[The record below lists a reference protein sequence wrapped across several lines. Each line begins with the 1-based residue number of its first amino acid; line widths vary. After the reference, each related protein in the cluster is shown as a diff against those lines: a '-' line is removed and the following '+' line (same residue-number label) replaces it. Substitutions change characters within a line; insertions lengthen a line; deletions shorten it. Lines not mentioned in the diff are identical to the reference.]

1 MNILD
6 EATALAASPSAVPL
20 SISPVASGTLVQ
32 KTDKAEIDY
41 SNTTDGYIMVK
52 YTGSTTVKLKAQV
65 TGPSAV
71 TYTYDLTAGKWAVF
85 SLSDG
90 SGSYKTTV
98 FQNVSGTKYAT
109 VTSVTFTASLENEF
123 APFLL
128 PNQYV
133 DYSNATKT
141 VAKAKELIGKKAETV
156 DQVQAVYDYVVN
168 NLTYDKEKAATV
180 KSGYLPALDTVLA
193 QKKGICF
200 DYAAL
205 MAGML
210 RSQGVPCKLV
220 VGYAGTAYHAWINVY
235 SEETGWVNGAIYFDG
250 VSWKLMDPTFASSGK
265 QSKEIMEGSCQ
276 LLRSVQLIIHFE
288 TGLPG
293 VERGEFLRAVAD
305 DGDAVGFQILQSQPQ
320 VQNGLGPGAD
330 DHDGG
335 AGQLLQVGG
344 DVHGGFRAPVYAADA
359 AGGKDGDGGEV
370 CDNHAALSAAAQRP
384 GCSRSMFIIAHSGRN
399 GQFFVELR
407 AFLRARSCL

>member
-1 MNILD
+1 MRNKIKKLAAMFLAAAVMAGCGAQSAPSSSASSGSELWD
-6 EATALAASPSAVPL
+6 IEEEAAALAASPSAAPL
-20 SISPVASGTLVQ
+20 SITPVASGTLVQ
-32 KTDKAEIDY
+32 KTDRAVIDY
-41 SNTTDGYIMVK
+41 SNTADGYIMVK

-71 TYTYDLTAGKWAVF
+71 TYTYDLTAGEWAVF

-90 SGSYKTTV
+90 NGSYKATV

-109 VTSVTFTASLENEF
+109 VTSETFSVALEDEF

-133 DYSNATKT
+133 DYSNAAKT
-141 VAKAKELIGKKAETV
+141 VAKAKELVESKTATL

-180 KSGYLPALDTVLA
+180 KSGYLPVLDTVLA
-193 QKKGICF
+193 KKKGICF

-220 VGYAGTAYHAWINVY
+220 VGYADTAYHAWINVY

-250 VSWKLMDPTFASSGK
+250 VSWKLMDPTFASSAK
-265 QSKEIMEGSCQ
+265 QSKEIMSY
-276 LLRSVQLIIHFE
+276 I
-288 TGLPG
+288 
-293 VERGEFLRAVAD
+293 
-305 DGDAVGFQILQSQPQ
+305 
-320 VQNGLGPGAD
+320 
-330 DHDGG
+330 
-335 AGQLLQVGG
+335 
-344 DVHGGFRAPVYAADA
+344 
-359 AGGKDGDGGEV
+359 GDGSHYTAKYV
-370 CDNHAALSAAAQRP
+370 Y
-384 GCSRSMFIIAHSGRN
+384 
-399 GQFFVELR
+399 
-407 AFLRARSCL
+407 

>member
-1 MNILD
+1 MKCIIEKLTAVLLAAVLLAGCGAGVGMQSVSDSSFAASGSSGAETAAASGGEATETMNILD

-90 SGSYKTTV
+90 SGSYKATV

-265 QSKEIMEGSCQ
+265 QSKEIMSY
-276 LLRSVQLIIHFE
+276 I
-288 TGLPG
+288 
-293 VERGEFLRAVAD
+293 
-305 DGDAVGFQILQSQPQ
+305 
-320 VQNGLGPGAD
+320 
-330 DHDGG
+330 
-335 AGQLLQVGG
+335 
-344 DVHGGFRAPVYAADA
+344 
-359 AGGKDGDGGEV
+359 GDGSHYTAKYV
-370 CDNHAALSAAAQRP
+370 Y
-384 GCSRSMFIIAHSGRN
+384 
-399 GQFFVELR
+399 
-407 AFLRARSCL
+407 

>member
-1 MNILD
+1 MKCEIEKLAAALLAAILMTGCGAEAGTQNASASSFTASGSAGVEAAAASGSGAMEATNIED
-6 EATALAASPSAVPL
+6 EATALAASPSAAPL
-20 SISPVASGTLVQ
+20 SIVPEASGTLVQ
-32 KTDKAEIDY
+32 KTDKAVIDY
-41 SNTTDGYIMVK
+41 SNTADGYIMVK

-90 SGSYKTTV
+90 SGSYKATV

-109 VTSVTFTASLENEF
+109 VTSVTFTVSLKNEF

-141 VAKAKELIGKKAETV
+141 VAKAKELIGGDTATL

-180 KSGYLPALDTVLA
+180 KSGYLPVLDTVLA

-210 RSQGVPCKLV
+210 RSQNIPCKLV
-220 VGYAGTAYHAWINVY
+220 VGYAGTVYHAWINVY

-265 QSKEIMEGSCQ
+265 QSKEIMSY
-276 LLRSVQLIIHFE
+276 I
-288 TGLPG
+288 
-293 VERGEFLRAVAD
+293 
-305 DGDAVGFQILQSQPQ
+305 
-320 VQNGLGPGAD
+320 
-330 DHDGG
+330 
-335 AGQLLQVGG
+335 
-344 DVHGGFRAPVYAADA
+344 
-359 AGGKDGDGGEV
+359 GDGTHYTAKYV
-370 CDNHAALSAAAQRP
+370 Y
-384 GCSRSMFIIAHSGRN
+384 
-399 GQFFVELR
+399 
-407 AFLRARSCL
+407 

>member
-1 MNILD
+1 MKYKIKKLPAILLAAILLAGAGAQCASAFSSAASGSIGR
-6 EATALAASPSAVPL
+6 EAAATSNGKAAAAIEIKDAAIPLAASPSAAPL
-20 SISPVASGTLVQ
+20 SITPVASGTLVQ
-32 KTDKAEIDY
+32 KTDKAVIDY
-41 SNTTDGYIMVK
+41 SNTADGYIMVK
-52 YTGSTTVKLKAQV
+52 YTGSTTAKLKAQV

-71 TYTYDLTAGKWAVF
+71 TYTYDLTAGEWTVF

-90 SGSYKTTV
+90 SGSYKATV

-109 VTSVTFTASLENEF
+109 VTSVTFTVSLKNEF

-133 DYSNATKT
+133 DYSNAAKT
-141 VAKAKELIGKKAETV
+141 VAKAKELIGNNTETL

-168 NLTYDKEKAATV
+168 NVTYDKEKAATV
-180 KSGYLPALDTVLA
+180 KSGYLPVLDTVLT

-210 RSQGVPCKLV
+210 RSQGIPCKLV

-265 QSKEIMEGSCQ
+265 QSKEIMSY
-276 LLRSVQLIIHFE
+276 I
-288 TGLPG
+288 
-293 VERGEFLRAVAD
+293 
-305 DGDAVGFQILQSQPQ
+305 
-320 VQNGLGPGAD
+320 
-330 DHDGG
+330 
-335 AGQLLQVGG
+335 
-344 DVHGGFRAPVYAADA
+344 
-359 AGGKDGDGGEV
+359 GDGT
-370 CDNHAALSAAAQRP
+370 HYTAKY
-384 GCSRSMFIIAHSGRN
+384 IY
-399 GQFFVELR
+399 
-407 AFLRARSCL
+407 